1 MRVLS
6 ETISTVYASQ
16 ATLQESAQSR
26 MGAEAS
32 WSGQN
37 EVKKPIENDSVSNP
51 TRCKVLELKYS
62 NWYSSICNF
71 HFWGRRK
78 GGCMSTRVCGHDD
91 GKYFFFQIILVVND
105 RSLDRVKDYPF
116 NLHWTLFVFVGEIAF
131 ESCCCSSSFST
142 FHFCTE
148 AILSNDDFVVFSF
161 FDRSSATSTMP
172 LLLYLLLKKAFLL
185 ISTLNQVFLGF
196 CDVRGWTVSLSLFS
210 MCCVCESF
218 TISPFLLRKSS
229 FQIPIY
235 SISNFISFELH
246 SISNFNSIP
255 TGSSIPSSNLQSG
268 SGQKSQCDLKGH
280 WVSNVS
286 LLFGSRIFYQSPYVL
301 WHQLF
306 VFWSL

>member
-1 MRVLS
+1 
-6 ETISTVYASQ
+6 
-16 ATLQESAQSR
+16 
-26 MGAEAS
+26 MG
-32 WSGQN
+32 N
-37 EVKKPIENDSVSNP
+37 
-51 TRCKVLELKYS
+51 
-62 NWYSSICNF
+62 
-71 HFWGRRK
+71 
-78 GGCMSTRVCGHDD
+78 
-91 GKYFFFQIILVVND
+91 LVVAPPLLALFIFVQK
-105 RSLDRVKDYPF
+105 RYYPMM
-116 NLHWTLFVFVGEIAF
+116 
-131 ESCCCSSSFST
+131 
-142 FHFCTE
+142 
-148 AILSNDDFVVFSF
+148 ILLYFLF

-196 CDVRGWTVSLSLFS
+196 CDVRGWRTVSLSLFS

-306 VFWSL
+306 CFLVAIRTPMI